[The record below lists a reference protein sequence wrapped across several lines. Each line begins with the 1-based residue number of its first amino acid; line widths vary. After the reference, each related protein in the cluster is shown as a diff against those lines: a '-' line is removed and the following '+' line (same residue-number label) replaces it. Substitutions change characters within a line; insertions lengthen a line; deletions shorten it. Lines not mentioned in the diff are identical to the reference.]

1 MSNSRDE
8 LIQKKLEQ
16 IGAFISELRTW
27 TARPFAEFVVNTALI
42 RASERNFQLMVEVA
56 SDINAK
62 ILIAKTKKAPDTYRD
77 SFMKLVPL
85 DIISDDLAKCLA
97 RSVAVRNILV
107 HDYDFEEDYMM
118 FFRAIQDMLPWY
130 EEYVKRIA
138 AVGSI
143 GVEKDI

>member
-1 MSNSRDE
+1 MSRSQDE

-16 IGAFISELRTW
+16 ISAFIAELHAW
-27 TARPFAEFVVNTALI
+27 TARPFAEFAANTTLV
-42 RASERNFQLMVEVA
+42 RASERNFQLMVELA

-62 ILIAKTKKAPDTYRD
+62 ILIVKTKKVPDTYRD

-85 DIISDDLAKCLA
+85 GIISDDLAGRLVQ
-97 RSVAVRNILV
+97 SVAVRNVLV
-107 HDYDFEEDYMM
+107 HDYDFEEDYAM